1 MDISKYLIYLEEA
14 GWSELIC
21 FRWKEKVHEELLSQ
35 YPDMTEEE
43 WNLICD
49 VVFWWTHASIKI
61 TYIVH
66 EKHL

>member
-21 FRWKEKVHEELLSQ
+21 IRWKEKVHEELLSQ

-43 WNLICD
+43 WNLICE
-49 VVFWWTHASIKI
+49 VVFW
-61 TYIVH
+61 
-66 EKHL
+66 